1 VLAVGPVYRRFTGW
15 VAALGSAEN
24 VYTETE
30 STKAMVRVA
39 ACSVAVSAHN

>member
-1 VLAVGPVYRRFTGW
+1 MAYAGGCVLAVGPFYRRFTGW

-30 STKAMVRVA
+30 STKQKFE
-39 ACSVAVSAHN
+39 